1 MWRQLTLAILVLI
14 SFSLTGCQLDAERR
28 FSLIAWQTD
37 TPTPSVTFTPTRTP
51 TATAT
56 PLPTDT
62 PTSTATPT
70 NTPTPT
76 ATPIPSDRLEKA
88 QRAYTNGD
96 YETARSEFDALL
108 SDPGAN
114 AHERRL
120 ALHWRG
126 RSELQ
131 LGDGSAAIA
140 SLKMF
145 VEQYPSDELTR
156 AAQFNLGLAYEQ
168 AGQLDEAITAL
179 RGSILPDDPA
189 NVYIYERI
197 GDMALRTNA
206 YTDTIA
212 AYETGIKATNDL
224 GFQVHLRESI
234 AQAELG
240 RDNPAGA
247 IAQYETIL
255 SVAKIE
261 AYRAKILRFL
271 GEAEL
276 AAGDTQAAYRHY
288 LEAVNNYPQ
297 AKDSYLALVE
307 LVNAGVSVDDFQR
320 GLVDYYAEAYE
331 PAAFVFERY
340 LNPPEPITDTVTAEL
355 PSSAAP
361 LTPTTRLTST
371 AIVTQASPVPT
382 PLPAADEGKQKG
394 GRPPKAAEAWWLLGL
409 SYQELGRYN
418 AAINAFQRL
427 IDEYPT
433 DSNWGQAHLEIGKAL
448 AGQDNVS
455 QAKAAFRRFAA
466 KNPTHPLAGEALWR
480 AARLDLDGDLLDEAY
495 TNLREL
501 ADKYPTN
508 DYADDALYWAGYAA
522 FKAGDYKKAIIPWAT
537 LVDKYP
543 TSDLSNF
550 GGYWQAK
557 SLLALGQDE
566 EAKAVLKHI
575 AESSLD
581 YYSLR
586 AHDLLAG
593 MQPHTVPLVL
603 PTPAELRQEQTAAE
617 SWLAKWLGLEDA
629 ANLSRLSTEIR
640 DDPAFQ
646 RGKVLL
652 YLGLRT
658 ESLTEFAKVKDNWW
672 DNPLA
677 MYQLSLYF
685 RDQRMGKLSIETAAR
700 LIVLSPAGDPENAP
714 IFIQRLFYPILFDDL
729 IFAEAEQHKV
739 DPALLLAIMRQE
751 SLFEESAES
760 FVGARGLMQVM
771 PATGEYVAERSD
783 FEREYRPD
791 QLWLPFISVKFGAWY
806 ISQQL
811 GMFDGNQ
818 FAALAAY
825 NAGPGNV
832 LEWIKVSDD
841 LDIFVERIPYRE
853 SRVYIRNIYVN
864 LAAYRRLYGPP
875 PTVTASD

>member
-1 MWRQLTLAILVLI
+1 MWRQLTLAMLGLTI
-14 SFSLTGCQLDAERR
+14 FSLAGCQLDAERR
-28 FSLIAWQTD
+28 FSLITWQTD
-37 TPTPSVTFTPTRTP
+37 TPTPTVTFTHTP
-51 TATAT
+51 TPTSTAT

-62 PTSTATPT
+62 PTPTFTPT

-76 ATPIPSDRLEKA
+76 ATPIPSDRLVKA
-88 QRAYTNGD
+88 QRAYASGD
-96 YETARSEFDALL
+96 YETARFEFDALL
-108 SDPGAN
+108 ADPGAD

-131 LGDGSAAIA
+131 LGDASAAVA

-168 AGQLDEAITAL
+168 AGQLDEAIVAL
-179 RGSILPDDPA
+179 RGSIVPDDPA

-197 GDMALRTNA
+197 GDAALRTQA

-212 AYETGIKATNDL
+212 AYQTGIKATTDL
-224 GFQVHLRESI
+224 SFQVHLRESI
-234 AQAELG
+234 AQAELV
-240 RDNPAGA
+240 RDNPVGA

-261 AYRAKILRFL
+261 AYRAKILRLL
-271 GEAEL
+271 GEAHL
-276 AAGDTQAAYRHY
+276 AAGDTQAAYDRY

-297 AKDSYLALVE
+297 ARDSYLALVE
-307 LVNAGVSVDDFQR
+307 LVNASVPVDDFQR
-320 GLVDYYAEAYE
+320 GLVDYYAGAYE
-331 PAAFVFERY
+331 PAVFVFERY

-355 PSSAAP
+355 PP
-361 LTPTTRLTST
+361 LTPTARLTST
-371 AIVTQASPVPT
+371 AVVTHASPLPT
-382 PLPAADEGKQKG
+382 PLPAADEGKQKEE
-394 GRPPKAAEAWWLLGL
+394 RPPKAADALWLLGL
-409 SYQELGRYN
+409 SYQGLGRYN

-433 DSNWGQAHLEIGKAL
+433 SPNWGKAHLEIGKAL
-448 AGQDNVS
+448 AGQDNIS

-466 KNPTHPLAGEALWR
+466 ENPAHPLAGEALWR
-480 AARLDLDGDLLDEAY
+480 AGRLDLDGDLLDEAY
-495 TNLREL
+495 THLREL

-522 FKAGDYKKAIIPWAT
+522 FKAGDYEKAILPWAT
-537 LVDKYP
+537 LVNEFSS
-543 TSDLSNF
+543 SDLANF

-557 SLLALGQDE
+557 SLLALGRDE
-566 EAKAVLKHI
+566 EAQVVLKHI
-575 AESSLD
+575 AANSLD

-586 AHDLLAG
+586 AHDLLTG
-593 MQPHTVPLVL
+593 MQPHTVPLIL
-603 PTPAELRQEQTAAE
+603 PTPAELRQEQAE
-617 SWLAKWLGLEDA
+617 AEAWLARWPGLDDA
-629 ANLSRLSTEIR
+629 QNLSRLSDEIR
-640 DDPAFQ
+640 DDPAFR
-646 RGKVLL
+646 RGTMLL
-652 YLGLRT
+652 YLGLRA
-658 ESLTEFAKVKDNWW
+658 EALTEFEKVKDNWW

-685 RDQRMGKLSIETAAR
+685 RDQRMGKLSIETAGR

-729 IFAEAEQHKV
+729 IFTEADEHDV

-760 FVGARGLMQVM
+760 IAGARGLMQVM
-771 PATGEYVAERSD
+771 PATGDYVAERSA
-783 FEREYRPD
+783 FEREYHPD
-791 QLWLPFISVKFGAWY
+791 QLWLPYISVKFGTWY

-832 LEWIKVSDD
+832 LEWIKASDD

-875 PTVTASD
+875 TPVTTSD

>member
-1 MWRQLTLAILVLI
+1 MWRQLTLAVLGLAI
-14 SFSLTGCQLDAERR
+14 FNLAGCQLDAERR
-28 FSLIAWQTD
+28 FSLITWQTD
-37 TPTPSVTFTPTRTP
+37 TPTPTVTSTRTP
-51 TATAT
+51 TPTSTAT

-62 PTSTATPT
+62 PTPTFTPT

-88 QRAYTNGD
+88 RQAYANGD
-96 YETARSEFDALL
+96 YETARFEFDALL
-108 SDPGAN
+108 ADPGAD

-131 LGDGSAAIA
+131 LGDASAAVA

-168 AGQLDEAITAL
+168 AGQLADAITAL
-179 RGSILPDDPA
+179 RGSVVPDDPA

-197 GDMALRTNA
+197 GDVALRTRA

-212 AYETGIKATNDL
+212 AYETGIKATTDL

-234 AQAELG
+234 AQAELI
-240 RDNPAGA
+240 RDNSAGA

-261 AYRAKILRFL
+261 AYRAKILRLL
-271 GEAEL
+271 GEAHL
-276 AAGDTQAAYRHY
+276 AAGDTQAAYDRY

-297 AKDSYLALVE
+297 AHDSYLALVE
-307 LVNAGVSVDDFQR
+307 LVNAGVPVDDFQR
-320 GLVDYYAEAYE
+320 GLVDYYAGAYE
-331 PAAFVFERY
+331 PAAFVLERY
-340 LNPPEPITDTVTAEL
+340 LNPPEPITETATTE
-355 PSSAAP
+355 PPA
-361 LTPTTRLTST
+361 LTPTARLTST
-371 AIVTQASPVPT
+371 ASVTQASPLPT
-382 PLPAADEGKQKG
+382 PLPAADEGKQKE
-394 GRPPKAAEAWWLLGL
+394 GRPPKAAEALWLLGL
-409 SYQELGRYN
+409 SYQGWGRYN

-427 IDEYPT
+427 IDGYPN
-433 DSNWGQAHLEIGKAL
+433 DPNWGKAHLEIGKAL

-455 QAKAAFRRFAA
+455 QAKAAFRSFAA
-466 KNPTHPLAGEALWR
+466 ENPAHPLAGEALWR
-480 AARLDLDGDLLDEAY
+480 AGRLDLDGDLLDEAY
-495 TNLREL
+495 THLRDL
-501 ADKYPTN
+501 ADKYPGN

-522 FKAGDYKKAIIPWAT
+522 FKADDYEKAILPWST
-537 LVDKYP
+537 LANKFSS
-543 TSDLSNF
+543 SDLANF

-557 SLLALGQDE
+557 SLLALGRDDE
-566 EAKAVLKHI
+566 AEAVLKHI
-575 AESSLD
+575 AASSLD

-586 AHDLLAG
+586 AHDLLTG
-593 MQPHTVPLVL
+593 VQPHTVPLIL
-603 PTPAELRQEQTAAE
+603 PAPDELRQEQAE
-617 SWLAKWLGLEDA
+617 AETWLAGWLGLEDTQ
-629 ANLSRLSTEIR
+629 NLASLSNEIR
-640 DDPAFQ
+640 GDPAFR
-646 RGKVLL
+646 RGEVLL
-652 YLGLRT
+652 YLGLRA
-658 ESLTEFAKVKDNWW
+658 ESLTEFTRVKDDWW
-672 DNPLA
+672 DNALA
-677 MYQLSLYF
+677 LYQLSLYF

-700 LIVLSPAGDPENAP
+700 LIVLSPAGDPENTP

-729 IFAEAEQHKV
+729 IFIEAEQHEV

-751 SLFEESAES
+751 SLFEASAES
-760 FVGARGLMQVM
+760 IAGARGLMQVM
-771 PATGEYVAERSD
+771 PATGDYVAERSD
-783 FEREYRPD
+783 FEREYHPD
-791 QLWLPFISVKFGAWY
+791 QLWLPYISVKFGAWY

-832 LEWIKVSDD
+832 LEWIKTSND

-875 PTVTASD
+875 APVTTSD